1 MDRLSSYAAAFGRF
15 WYNFI
20 IGDDW
25 TLATAAAAG
34 IAANLVLHY
43 ALGLDSAWYVLPVIV
58 LAALGASVF
67 RHPYKD

>member
-1 MDRLSSYAAAFGRF
+1 MVRFSSYAAAFGRF

-25 TLATAAAAG
+25 TLATAGAVG
-34 IAANLVLHY
+34 IAADLVLHY
-43 ALGLDSAWYVLPVIV
+43 TLRLDSAWYVLPIIV

-67 RHPYKD
+67 RHPYKK